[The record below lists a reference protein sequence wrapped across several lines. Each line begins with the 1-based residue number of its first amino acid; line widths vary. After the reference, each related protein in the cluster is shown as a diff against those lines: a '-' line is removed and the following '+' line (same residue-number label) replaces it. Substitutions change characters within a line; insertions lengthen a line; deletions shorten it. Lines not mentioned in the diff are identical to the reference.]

1 MESLNVTY
9 IRNLARGAMEG
20 SGARGFMRFA
30 QEGEALLICDAAARC
45 ADGGQALCQALEAAG
60 FTCRAQGAL
69 LMIAPVDALLER
81 MAADV
86 NCNPVDDWGGE
97 LRPAQTLASRLLRA
111 PREALTPQGRAY
123 AMQTARLLWRPQAQ
137 VLAGIDGLRA
147 QAAALL
153 RAGDRS
159 GFALAGG
166 LLANWCEQKK
176 GENAR

>member
-1 MESLNVTY
+1 MESLNVTCL
-9 IRNLARGAMEG
+9 RNLAREAMEG

-30 QEGEALLICDAAARC
+30 QEGEALLVCDAAARC
-45 ADGGQALCQALEAAG
+45 ADGGQALCRALEAAG

-69 LMIAPVDALLER
+69 LMIAPADALLER
-81 MAADV
+81 LCAHEGAV
-86 NCNPVDDWGGE
+86 IVDWDGE
-97 LRPAQTLASRLLRA
+97 LRPAQTLAARLLRA

-123 AMQTARLLWRPQAQ
+123 ALQTARLLWRPQAQ